1 MITVRNYSDLVS
13 SPTDTINGFT
23 WQATEKLNR
32 SNQYFANAHYFLTN
46 YTMPENNMMTDNIM
60 RAFLLSACMLSNKS
74 LGHLSTIEQDAIIR
88 NSIDFNS
95 IYNNRV
101 YRETLVYRY
110 FLTCGDAL
118 GGVMRNAIGQAAQ
131 NVLTTEIIDTLIS
144 WNITPIEG
152 RNRANKITS
161 LSWNYNNLSKTIF
174 FDKKPSFLGKSVD
187 FVVTQGQINNPGDL
201 HNINAINACGE
212 LKGGVDPAGADEHWK
227 TARAAL
233 DRIENMYTQN
243 NLNPP
248 ELYFI
253 GAAIETS
260 MAIEIFQDLQTGKL
274 HGAANLM
281 KPQQLREVVELIIR

>member
-1 MITVRNYSDLVS
+1 MRTIQNYSDLTS
-13 SPTDTINGFT
+13 SQTDTVNGFI

-32 SNQYFANAHYFLTN
+32 SNQYFANAHYFLNN
-46 YTMPENNMMTDNIM
+46 YIMPENNMMTDNIM

-74 LGHLSTIEQDAIIR
+74 LGHLSITEQDAIIR

-95 IYNNRV
+95 IYNNRI
-101 YRETLVYRY
+101 YREKLVYRY
-110 FLTCGDAL
+110 FLTCGDTL

-131 NVLTTEIIDTLIS
+131 NVLTSEIIDTLVG
-144 WNITPIEG
+144 WGITPIEG
-152 RNRANKITS
+152 RNRANKITR
-161 LSWNYNNLSKTIF
+161 LSWEYNNLSKTIF
-174 FDKKPSFLGKSVD
+174 FDQKPSFLGNSVD
-187 FVVTQGQINNPGDL
+187 FVVTQGPINTPGSL
-201 HNINAINACGE
+201 HDINSINACGE

-233 DRIENMYTQN
+233 RRIEDMYTQN

-253 GAAIETS
+253 GAAIENS
-260 MAIEIFQDLQTGKL
+260 MAREIFQDLQTGKL